1 MEVRL
6 LEKYQNRKNMIK
18 SKIELDTKEFLIL
31 RTSLYVRKFLHYEL
45 HSWKVAFD
53 RNAGE
58 LLLKINEQAE
68 INLEEETGQER
79 QRNRYFVFRENN
91 YHYEKIIE
99 IAKKHLSEF
108 DEWVEYTKEEK
119 EELVKNLLYPLN
131 YQNETFEELME
142 YANSY
147 FSN

>member
-1 MEVRL
+1 
-6 LEKYQNRKNMIK
+6 MIT
-18 SKIELDTKEFLIL
+18 SKIELSTKELLIL

-45 HSWKVAFD
+45 QSWKVAFD

-58 LLLKINEQAE
+58 LLLKIDEQIK
-68 INLEEETGQER
+68 INLEEETGKKRIE
-79 QRNRYFVFRENN
+79 NRYFDLVKNN
-91 YHYEKIIE
+91 YDYEKTIE
-99 IAKKHLSEF
+99 TAKKHLSEF
-108 DEWVEYTKEEK
+108 DEWIEYSKEEK
-119 EELVKNLLYPLN
+119 EDLVKNLLYPLN

>member
-1 MEVRL
+1 
-6 LEKYQNRKNMIK
+6 MIT
-18 SKIELDTKEFLIL
+18 SKIELDTKELLIL

-45 HSWKVAFD
+45 QSWKVAFD
-53 RNAGE
+53 KNAGE
-58 LLLKINEQAE
+58 ILLKIHRQVE
-68 INLEEETGQER
+68 INLEEETGQKR
-79 QRNRYFVFRENN
+79 PKSRYFDLLKNN
-91 YHYEKIIE
+91 YDYEKIIE
-99 IAKKHLSEF
+99 TAKKHFSEF

-119 EELVKNLLYPLN
+119 EELIKNLLYPLN

>member
-1 MEVRL
+1 MITSK
-6 LEKYQNRKNMIK
+6 LEL
-18 SKIELDTKEFLIL
+18 STKELLIL
-31 RTSLYVRKFLHYEL
+31 RTSLFVRKFLHYEL

-58 LLLKINEQAE
+58 LLLKIDEKIE
-68 INLEEETGQER
+68 INLEEETGKKRIE
-79 QRNRYFVFRENN
+79 NRYFDLVKNN
-91 YHYEKIIE
+91 YDYEKIIAT
-99 IAKKHLSEF
+99 AKKHLLDI
-108 DEWVEYTKEEK
+108 DEWIEYTKEEK

-142 YANSY
+142 YANTF